1 MQIRDTSKD
10 VYSMDNFDKLQS
22 LDNSSEQKEGGETTK
37 LTDDQIITRTNEWK
51 NASDTFTKEVEKI

>member
-1 MQIRDTSKD
+1 
-10 VYSMDNFDKLQS
+10 MDNFDKLQS